1 MHNEKASFC
10 YFLHRKVMAGQSCM
24 QYRLFVM
31 GNKKIYEFLLVG
43 GTRFCY
49 GE

>member
-1 MHNEKASFC
+1 MKKRVFC
-10 YFLHRKVMAGQSCM
+10 YFLYRKVMAVQYCM